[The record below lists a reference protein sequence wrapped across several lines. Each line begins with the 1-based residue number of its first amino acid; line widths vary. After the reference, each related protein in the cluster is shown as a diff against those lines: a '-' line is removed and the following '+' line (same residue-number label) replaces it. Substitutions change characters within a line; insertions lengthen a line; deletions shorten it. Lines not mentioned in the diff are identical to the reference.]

1 MKEMATQSLSLAVGV
16 GALVSVAC
24 DRFKFPAVL
33 PLLVT
38 GVCLGGAGLGVV
50 DGNSLG
56 ESLRAFISVAIGLLV
71 FEGGLHLDKHELG
84 KAPRA
89 VWGLLT
95 IGALLTWIGV
105 ALAAHYVVGLEWANS
120 LVLGAILI
128 VTGPTVIQPILRR
141 LPLKPN
147 LHAALSAEGV
157 LIDPIGVIVAI
168 STLELVLLYQHGT
181 FENPFSGV
189 FKLLAVPFL
198 GGAVI
203 GVVVGVLG
211 RSVLRFLVRRGRLD
225 PTHLNLFALGTC
237 MLAVG
242 LGESAAPE
250 AGLVATTVAAVILAN
265 ANISGTRDLRT
276 FKQQI
281 ATILVGALFILL
293 ASRLEWSRITSISWV
308 DAAFVGVLFLLVRP
322 VSVFVSTIRSRLSVN
337 ERLFAGLFAPRG
349 IVAASMASVAAVRL
363 SLPEEELATASESAI
378 AISRHAQQIETLVF
392 LVIFVTVA
400 FAGSA
405 GGLVASIL
413 RVRAGVRNAVVIV
426 GAHKLG
432 QQLATQLVRRKVP
445 VLLIDTNSDRV
456 NAAAR
461 AGIPTVEG
469 DATDPRWMDEAVF
482 RPDQGWLVAWTGN
495 VDVDRVVRRWG
506 IERLGEGHAGAWPE
520 QKPGE
525 GSGSLMT
532 CRGAISSVEFD
543 MQHVRAME
551 GGEATTPVLA
561 WVDEKQRFG
570 LGPGLGGTPVPKG
583 GTAMVLDV
591 MKADGVEGNGGAA
604 SSESKPDPDPVVE
617 GDGSA
622 SA

>member
-1 MKEMATQSLSLAVGV
+1 MSEVATQSLSLAVGV

-38 GVCLGGAGLGVV
+38 GVCLGSAGLGVV

-95 IGALLTWIGV
+95 IGALVTWVGV
-105 ALAAHYVVGLEWANS
+105 AVAAHYVVGMEWANS

-168 STLELVLLYQHGT
+168 STLELVLLYQNGT
-181 FENPFSGV
+181 FDNPFSGV
-189 FKLLAVPFL
+189 LKLLAVPFL

-293 ASRLEWSRITSISWV
+293 ASRLEWSRITSLSWT
-308 DAAFVGVLFLLVRP
+308 DAAFVGCLFFLVRP
-322 VSVFVSTIRSRLSVN
+322 ISVFASTIRSRLSVN
-337 ERLFAGLFAPRG
+337 ERLFGGLFAPRG
-349 IVAASMASVAAVRL
+349 IVAASMASVAAARL
-363 SLPEEELATASESAI
+363 TLQPDQMESASDMAR
-378 AISRHAQQIETLVF
+378 AISNHAEHIETLVF

-400 FAGSA
+400 VAGSA
-405 GGLVASIL
+405 GGLLASLL
-413 RVRAGVRNAVVIV
+413 RVRAGVRNAVIIV

-445 VLLIDTNSDRV
+445 VLLIDSNTDRV
-456 NAAAR
+456 NTAVR

-482 RPDQGWLVAWTGN
+482 RPDQGWLIAWTGN

-506 IERLGEGHAGAWPE
+506 NERLGEGHAGAWPE
-520 QKPGE
+520 QKPGA

-543 MQHVRAME
+543 MQHVKALE
-551 GGEATTPVLA
+551 GEPASTPVLA

-570 LGPGLGGTPVPKG
+570 LGPGLGGAARPKG
-583 GTAMVLDV
+583 ATSFMLDV
-591 MKADGVEGNGGAA
+591 VKHKEQTASNAA
-604 SSESKPDPDPVVE
+604 TPDRDPVTE
-617 GDGSA
+617 GDTTPTA
-622 SA
+622 